1 MSRALIIACQY
12 KKFKENRL
20 FGCFNDADAF
30 IIRLKKID
38 PFIKIT
44 YMRDDL
50 VEKNI
55 LFPNIQNITR
65 ELLKLSKYPEKKL
78 YFHYSGHGTRI
89 IDNNN
94 DEINILETLNGSQIN
109 KLNGINGDSCI
120 VCYNKN
126 NLILLKDDDLYFY
139 FSYLRADQ
147 TLIAFSDS
155 CNSGT
160 LFDLCYVNIGN
171 YTEKFISSDISGLL
185 LDINNKCTIVNSY
198 YPNKVNKIK
207 ANILLISGTRDK
219 DSSYEVYIN
228 NKPCG
233 IFTYNLCKILDY
245 GVNNMSLRTFYY
257 LLISSINWDQQ
268 IPVLTFSQ
276 NLNIDNYQL
285 SLLEYK
291 PNKNAPQKLLQ
302 ITKFGKAY
310 FIGKANIRK
319 YYKK

>member
-1 MSRALIIACQY
+1 MSRALLIACQY
-12 KKFKENRL
+12 KNFKKSEL

-38 PFIKIT
+38 PLIKIT

-50 VEKNI
+50 HEKNN
-55 LFPNIQNITR
+55 LFPNIQNIIR
-65 ELLKLSKYPEKKL
+65 ELLNLSKYPEKKL
-78 YFHYSGHGTRI
+78 YFYYSGHGTTI
-89 IDNNN
+89 IDTN
-94 DEINILETLNGSQIN
+94 DDEKTILTTTNGSQIN

-120 VCYNKN
+120 VCYSNK
-126 NLILLKDDDLYFY
+126 NLILLRDDDFYFY

-160 LFDLCYVNIGN
+160 LFDLCYVNVGN
-171 YTEKFISSDISGLL
+171 YTKKFTSYDISGLL
-185 LDINNKCTIVNSY
+185 LDISNNCIIVNSY

-219 DSSYEVYIN
+219 DLSYEVYRD
-228 NKPCG
+228 KQYCG

-257 LLISSINWDQQ
+257 LLMSSINSNQQ

-276 NLNIDNYQL
+276 NLNIDNYKML
-285 SLLEYK
+285 LLEYIYKK
-291 PNKNAPQKLLQ
+291 PLQ

-310 FIGKANIRK
+310 FIGKDNIRK